1 MFKIF
6 KEKKLKKELESID
19 FNKDF
24 DQEQSENYQLDPK
37 ETNIFKTNTY
47 VFSAHSFEKRQTI
60 YMQLS
65 INPVQTEAIV
75 YYIEGFNKYVLE
87 QHIYTTTC
95 PLKIFKED
103 NLWNVNF
110 SGYLKKNNKDN
121 AKLTFQAK
129 FESDNKCIH
138 TNLNYNQNN
147 IFECFKNE
155 KNYKQKIQELQND
168 TNVYYN
174 QLGTIKGRMILEGQ
188 NSTFNLPCV
197 KEHYYGLFDYSK
209 RNNHFNL
216 IIPNN
221 TTLVNFRQLSE
232 PDMTYIELGNYY
244 KNNDEIKYVNNAVYE
259 RQILTKGTPPTYL
272 NILLKLDNNEEVGL
286 HIKKVD
292 EIYYDIQEQYD
303 IYIAVVEVLMEGKK
317 YRGIMECGYNK
328 NKALWFNGVDIS
340 K

>member
-1 MFKIF
+1 
-6 KEKKLKKELESID
+6 
-19 FNKDF
+19 
-24 DQEQSENYQLDPK
+24 
-37 ETNIFKTNTY
+37 
-47 VFSAHSFEKRQTI
+47 
-60 YMQLS
+60 
-65 INPVQTEAIV
+65 
-75 YYIEGFNKYVLE
+75 
-87 QHIYTTTC
+87 
-95 PLKIFKED
+95 
-103 NLWNVNF
+103 
-110 SGYLKKNNKDN
+110 
-121 AKLTFQAK
+121 
-129 FESDNKCIH
+129 
-138 TNLNYNQNN
+138 
-147 IFECFKNE
+147 
-155 KNYKQKIQELQND
+155 
-168 TNVYYN
+168 
-174 QLGTIKGRMILEGQ
+174 MILEGQ